1 MSRYLVRRA
10 SQPPRFEDD
19 FFTGEQWK
27 NAEVMTL
34 ENAYYKPDMKPED
47 CFRPSVKLKVMY
59 DDQNIYGMY
68 YVEDQYVTV
77 SRTGYQ
83 QSVCRDSCV
92 EIFLQPQDDK
102 FHYLN
107 FEFSGGTAMLLY
119 NIKDLKIKD
128 YTPVPDEDC
137 ETVIR
142 RSTLPARVMPENP
155 DPVTWKFFFQMP
167 IALFV
172 KTGYNVNPALS
183 GQVWRGNVTK
193 CADDSS
199 HPAWLS
205 WQQLS
210 KLNFHLP
217 ECFGEFIF
225 E

>member
-1 MSRYLVRRA
+1 MSSYLVHRA
-10 SQPPRFEDD
+10 TQPPRFEDD
-19 FFTGEQWK
+19 FFTGDQWK
-27 NAEVMTL
+27 NAETMTL
-34 ENAYYKPDMKPED
+34 ENVYFRPDMDPNS
-47 CFRPSVKLKVMY
+47 FRPAVKAKFMY
-59 DDQNIYGMY
+59 DDENIYGMY
-68 YVEDQYVTV
+68 YVEDQYVKVT
-77 SRTGYQ
+77 RTGYQ
-83 QSVCRDSCV
+83 QSVCCDSCV

-119 NIKDLKIKD
+119 NINDLKTRD
-128 YTPVPDEDC
+128 YTHVSDADC

-142 RSTLPARVMPENP
+142 RSTLPAKVDPEIT
-155 DPVTWKFFFQMP
+155 DPINWKFFIQIP
-167 IALFV
+167 ISLFV
-172 KTGYNVNPALS
+172 KNGINVNPALS

-193 CADDSS
+193 CADETS

-205 WQQLS
+205 WQDLS